1 MNNRFVCFSR
11 LLCLCALGVTLSG
24 CSSVTTLFDDTKEKA
39 ATASGEQLAKLSALN
54 PVAQAAQKAGVVT
67 CLERINQVAN
77 FLTTGDA
84 QSGAALSI
92 PPQNA
97 NERMVSAAFEIQ
109 TPQVLSYASAEF
121 APLASGC
128 GGTYEAVV
136 YWNNSCDA
144 VASKAFSQFKRVGA
158 IKNSILA
165 LQGSSTQLRVFLM
178 PAGSGC
184 VSIKK
189 EIVY

>member
-1 MNNRFVCFSR
+1 MTKNEQ
-11 LLCLCALGVTLSG
+11 LEALGT
-24 CSSVTTLFDDTKEKA
+24 
-39 ATASGEQLAKLSALN
+39 LN
-54 PVAQAAQKAGVVT
+54 PVAQAAQKAGVID
-67 CLERINQVAN
+67 CLARVNQVAN

-84 QSGAALSI
+84 QSGATLSV

-109 TPQVLSYASAEF
+109 TPQVLSYASADF
-121 APLASGC
+121 APMTSGC

-136 YWNNSCDA
+136 YWKNNCDA
-144 VASKAFSQFKRVGA
+144 VASKAFTQFKRAGV
-158 IKNSILA
+158 IKNNILT

>member
-1 MNNRFVCFSR
+1 
-11 LLCLCALGVTLSG
+11 VTG
-24 CSSVTTLFDDTKEKA
+24 CSSLKNAFDFDKSDKPTTANKNESSEKL
-39 ATASGEQLAKLSALN
+39 ASLN
-54 PVAQAAQKAGVVT
+54 PVAQAAKKAGVVE
-67 CLERINQVAN
+67 CVDRVNQVAN

-84 QSGAALSI
+84 QSGANLSVS
-92 PPQNA
+92 PQGA
-97 NERMVSAAFEIQ
+97 NERMVSASFEIQ

-128 GGTYEAVV
+128 GATYEAVV
-136 YWNNSCDA
+136 YWKNDCDA
-144 VASKAFSQFKRVGA
+144 VASKAFAQFKRVGT

-178 PAGSGC
+178 PAGAGC